1 MARVKALTDRTIAE
15 RFAEI
20 KTEEQVWGEISAE
33 TQQLAA
39 RILGSALEEELQHR
53 LQAGRYK
60 RTEVRRG
67 YRNGGY
73 WRTVASRWG
82 VLDIVQPRART
93 AQPPSAVLRRF
104 QRREADV
111 DALIRQAF
119 LRGISTRQV
128 GAVLAPVL
136 GWQPSAQ
143 TVSTIARSLD
153 QEVQRYHWRRVDDD
167 WVYLLLD
174 GVTMKVK
181 HPGGMKTK
189 LVLVAYGI
197 RADGTR
203 QLIDFKL
210 AKSESQAEWESFL
223 EDLHRRGLG
232 GRQLRLIATDGG
244 TGLGA
249 AIGIV
254 YPKVPHQRCW
264 AHKLRNVARYL
275 PRKIQAACLAGA
287 KEIYQAAN
295 AREAG
300 QRFKTWKKEWQPQ
313 VPKAVACLER
323 DLEELLTFYACPQDD
338 WRKTRTTNAIERCF
352 REVRRRTRPMS
363 CFTNTAS
370 CERIIYAVVHH
381 LNASWSIVP
390 SHQSTQ
396 AS

>member
-20 KTEEQVWGEISAE
+20 KTEEQIWDDISTE
-33 TQQLAA
+33 TKQLAE
-39 RILGSALEEELQHR
+39 RFLGSALDDELQHH

-82 VLDIVQPRART
+82 VLDVLQPRART
-93 AQPPSAVLRRF
+93 AQPGSTVLGRF
-104 QRREADV
+104 QRREAEV
-111 DALIRQAF
+111 DGLIRQAF
-119 LRGISTRQV
+119 LRGVSTRQV

-143 TVSTIARSLD
+143 TASTIAKALD

-181 HPGGMKTK
+181 HPGGLQKK

-223 EDLHRRGLG
+223 EDLHRRGLE
-232 GRQLRLIATDGG
+232 GRRLRLIATDGG

-264 AHKLRNVARYL
+264 AHKLRNVASLL
-275 PRKIQAACLAGA
+275 PRKIQATCLRGA
-287 KEIYQAAN
+287 KRIYQADTATD
-295 AREAG
+295 AG
-300 QRFKTWKKEWQPQ
+300 KRFRTWKAEWQDQ
-313 VPKAVACLER
+313 APKAVACLER
-323 DLEELLTFYACPQDD
+323 DLEELLTFYACPADD

-370 CERIIYAVVHH
+370 CERIIYAVLHH
-381 LNASWSIVP
+381 LNASWSIAP
-390 SHQSTQ
+390 SHQTTQ

>member
-20 KTEEQVWGEISAE
+20 KTEEQLWGEISTE
-33 TQQLAA
+33 TRQLAA
-39 RILGSALEEELQHR
+39 RIMSAALEDELQHR
-53 LQAGRYK
+53 LHASRYK
-60 RTEVRRG
+60 RTEVRQG

-82 VLDIVQPRART
+82 VLDVFQPRARI
-93 AQPPSAVLRRF
+93 AQPPSQVLGRF
-104 QRREADV
+104 RRRETEV

-128 GAVLAPVL
+128 GAVLEPVL
-136 GWQPSAQ
+136 GWRPSAQ
-143 TVSTIARSLD
+143 TVSTIAQALD

-181 HPGGMKTK
+181 HPGGKKTK

-203 QLIDFKL
+203 QLIDFTL
-210 AKSESQAEWESFL
+210 AKSESQAEWERFL
-223 EDLHRRGLG
+223 EDLHRRGLEG
-232 GRQLRLIATDGG
+232 TGLRLIATDGG

-254 YPKVPHQRCW
+254 YPKAPHQRCW
-264 AHKLRNVARYL
+264 AHKLRNVAAVL
-275 PRKIQAACLAGA
+275 PRTIQTECLAGA
-287 KEIYQAAN
+287 KQIYLAAN
-295 AREAG
+295 ARQAG
-300 QRFKTWKKEWQPQ
+300 QRFRAWKKQWQDRA
-313 VPKAVACLER
+313 PKAVACLER
-323 DLEELLTFYACPQDD
+323 DLEELLTFYACPEAD

-370 CERIIYAVVHH
+370 CERIIYAVLHH
-381 LNASWSIVP
+381 LNASWSLVP
-390 SHQSTQ
+390 SRQSTQ

>member
-15 RFAEI
+15 RFGEI
-20 KTEEQVWGEISAE
+20 KTDEQIWGDISAE
-33 TQQLAA
+33 TKQLAE
-39 RILGSALEEELQHR
+39 RILGSALEDELQHR

-73 WRTVASRWG
+73 WRTIASRWG
-82 VLDIVQPRART
+82 VLDIFQPRGRT
-93 AQPPSAVLRRF
+93 AQPASAVLGRF
-104 QRREADV
+104 QRREAEV
-111 DALIRQAF
+111 DSLIRQAF
-119 LRGISTRQV
+119 LRGVSTRQV

-143 TVSTIARSLD
+143 TVSTIAKSLD
-153 QEVQRYHWRRVDDD
+153 QEVQRYHWRRVGDD

-181 HPGGMKTK
+181 HPGGMQKK

-223 EDLHRRGLG
+223 EDLHRRGLDG
-232 GRQLRLIATDGG
+232 TALRLIATDGG

-254 YPKVPHQRCW
+254 YPRVAHQRCW
-264 AHKLRNVARYL
+264 VHKLRNVASLL
-275 PRKIQAACLAGA
+275 PRTIQAACLRGA
-287 KEIYQAAN
+287 KRIYQADN
-295 AREAG
+295 ARQAG
-300 QRFKTWKKEWQPQ
+300 QRFRTWKKEWQDQ
-313 VPKAVACLER
+313 APKAVACLER
-323 DLEELLTFYACPQDD
+323 DLEELLAFYAGPKDD

-370 CERIIYAVVHH
+370 CERIIYAVLHH
-381 LNASWSIVP
+381 LNASWSILP

>member
-20 KTEEQVWGEISAE
+20 KTEEQLWGDISAE
-33 TQQLAA
+33 TRQLAQ
-39 RILGSALEEELQHR
+39 RILESALEDELQHR

-73 WRTVASRWG
+73 WRTIASRWG
-82 VLDIVQPRART
+82 VLDVFQPRART
-93 AQPPSAVLRRF
+93 AQPPSAVLGRF
-104 QRREADV
+104 QRRESEV
-111 DALIRQAF
+111 DGLIRQAF
-119 LRGISTRQV
+119 LRGVSTRQV
-128 GAVLAPVL
+128 GAVLEPVL
-136 GWQPSAQ
+136 GWKPSAQ
-143 TVSTIARSLD
+143 TVSTIAKSLD
-153 QEVQRYHWRRVDDD
+153 QEVQRYHWRRVGDA

-181 HPGGMKTK
+181 HPGGMQKK

-197 RADGTR
+197 GADGTR

-223 EDLHRRGLG
+223 EDLHRRGLDG
-232 GRQLRLIATDGG
+232 TRLRLIATDGG

-254 YPKVPHQRCW
+254 YPRAPHQRCW
-264 AHKLRNVARYL
+264 AHKLRNVASLL
-275 PRKIQAACLAGA
+275 PRKIQAACLRGA
-287 KEIYQAAN
+287 KRIYLADTATD
-295 AREAG
+295 AG
-300 QRFKTWKKEWQPQ
+300 KRFRTWKTEWQEQ
-313 VPKAVACLER
+313 APKAVACLER
-323 DLEELLTFYACPQDD
+323 DLEELLAFYACPEDD

-370 CERIIYAVVHH
+370 CERIIYAVLHH
-381 LNASWSIVP
+381 LNASWSLVP